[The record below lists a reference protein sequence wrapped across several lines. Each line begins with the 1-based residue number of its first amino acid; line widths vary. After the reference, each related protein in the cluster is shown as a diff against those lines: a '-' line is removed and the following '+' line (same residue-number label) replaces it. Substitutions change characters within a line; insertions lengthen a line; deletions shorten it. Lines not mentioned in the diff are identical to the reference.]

1 MNHRHSADPL
11 LSRSEHWGKVIDV
24 DMLVHRPMNDLEIV
38 SAHERDGELRPG
50 CQLYSSRHT
59 GFDDT
64 QHPDDWHGGA
74 QPEST
79 HLTNFRASSRRS
91 ADQQHRLSTT
101 EAELFHAGLND
112 CCAAALRNDLVEPEP
127 RYERSNTGHLD
138 PPVAVSFSIPVP
150 KVNPPQSTEA
160 DLRPISL
167 TLTLGKVLESFVGS
181 WILQHVD
188 SQLESSQYG
197 ALKSRLTTHALV
209 DMLHYWYKAID

>member
-1 MNHRHSADPL
+1 MTI
-11 LSRSEHWGKVIDV
+11 LSIQTIGTVA
-24 DMLVHRPMNDLEIV
+24 PN
-38 SAHERDGELRPG
+38 
-50 CQLYSSRHT
+50 
-59 GFDDT
+59 
-64 QHPDDWHGGA
+64 
-74 QPEST
+74 PEST

-91 ADQQHRLSTT
+91 ADQPRLSTT
-101 EAELFHAGLND
+101 EVELFHAGLDD
-112 CCAAALRNDLVEPEP
+112 CCAAALRNELVKPEP

-150 KVNPPQSTEA
+150 KVNPPQSIEA

-197 ALKSRLTTHALV
+197 ALK
-209 DMLHYWYKAID
+209 